1 MTMKICQIA
10 AELSPFAKT
19 GGLGD
24 VASGLS
30 GFLSR
35 KGGDVRIFVPYYA
48 NLARTPEKY
57 PTVDFIR
64 NIPLQLGSLRF
75 TYGLRTAKL
84 PGSEVDVYFV
94 DCPDLYGADG
104 IYQGDRADARRF
116 AVLTLAAFESCQR
129 MGWGPDIVHV
139 HDWHTSLAPIFLKSH
154 FAWDRLFGKTRTV
167 LTIHNAGYQGIADRR
182 LVEDLGL
189 GKWSHLFHQEDLRS
203 GHVNH
208 LKSGILHADVVTA
221 VSPTYARE
229 IQDGLGYGLEP
240 LLRARGV
247 IGLINGVDY
256 GEWDPETDPHLPAHF
271 SIRNL
276 SAKAENKRALLR
288 DTGLDREYEE
298 RLDIPLLGIVSRLTP
313 QKGFDLLFS
322 TLPLFLAHREVRLV
336 ALGSGEP
343 LYEEFFASLARLFP
357 TKVWFYKGF
366 NNPLAHRIEA
376 AADLFLMPSK
386 FEPCGLNQMY
396 SLRYGTPPI
405 VHRTGGLADTV
416 VPFNAATGHGTGFV
430 FDHFTPEGFAWA
442 LGQALDHFPN
452 RELWEH
458 LMKNGMAQDFSWD
471 AVGTN
476 YVRLFNHLVLGA
488 AG

>member
-1 MTMKICQIA
+1 MKICQIA

-30 GFLSR
+30 SFLAR
-35 KGGDVRIFVPYYA
+35 QGGDVRIFVPYYT
-48 NLARTPEKY
+48 NLARTPEKF
-57 PTVDFIR
+57 PAVDFIQGV
-64 NIPLQLGSLRF
+64 PLQLGALKF
-75 TYGLRTAKL
+75 TYGLRTTKL

-94 DCPDLYGADG
+94 DCPDLYGAEG
-104 IYQGDRADARRF
+104 IYQGDWADARRF
-116 AVLTLAAFESCQR
+116 AVLTLAAFEACQR

-154 FAWDRLFGKTRTV
+154 FAWDRLFEKTKTV
-167 LTIHNAGYQGIADRR
+167 LTIHNAGYQGVVDRE

-189 GKWSHLFHQEDLRS
+189 AQWAYLFHQEDYRS

-208 LKSGILHADVVTA
+208 LKNGILHADVVTA

-229 IQDGLGYGLEP
+229 IQDNLGYGLEP
-240 LLRARGV
+240 WLRARGV

-256 GEWDPETDPHLPAHF
+256 GEWDPATDPHLPAHF
-271 SIRNL
+271 SIDDL
-276 SAKAENKRALLR
+276 AGKAENKRALLR
-288 DTGLDREYEE
+288 DAGLDREGEE

-322 TLPLFLAHREVRLV
+322 TLPLFLAHRDVRLV

-343 LYEEFFASLARLFP
+343 RYEEFFASLQGLFP

-405 VHRTGGLADTV
+405 VHKTGGLADTV
-416 VPFNAATGHGTGFV
+416 APFDSSSGRGTGFV
-430 FDHFTPEGFAWA
+430 FEHFTPEGFAWA
-442 LGQALDHFPN
+442 LGQALDLFPN
-452 RELWEH
+452 RPLWDH
-458 LMKNGMAQDFSWD
+458 LMQNGMSRNFSWD
-471 AVGTN
+471 EVGTG
-476 YVRLFNHLVLGA
+476 YVSLYNHLVSRGR
-488 AG
+488 G

>member
-1 MTMKICQIA
+1 MSAKICQIA

-30 GFLSR
+30 SFLSR
-35 KGGDVRIFVPYYA
+35 QGGDVRIFVPYYA
-48 NLARTPEKY
+48 NLAKTPEKF
-57 PTVDFIR
+57 PAVDFIQGV
-64 NIPLQLGSLRF
+64 PLQLGKLRF

-84 PGSEVDVYFV
+84 PGSDVDVYFV
-94 DCPDLYGADG
+94 DCPDLFGAEG
-104 IYQGDRADARRF
+104 IYQGDWADARRF
-116 AVLTLAAFESCQR
+116 AVLTLAAFEACQR
-129 MGWGPDIVHV
+129 MGWGPDVVHV
-139 HDWHTSLAPIFLKSH
+139 HDWHTSLAPLFLKSH
-154 FAWDRLFGKTRTV
+154 FAWDRLFEKTRTV
-167 LTIHNAGYQGIADRR
+167 LTIHNAGYQGVVDRQ

-189 GKWSHLFHQEDLRS
+189 SKWAYLFHQEDYLS
-203 GHVNH
+203 GHINH

-229 IQDGLGYGLEP
+229 IQTNLGHGLEP

-271 SIRNL
+271 SL
-276 SAKAENKRALLR
+276 DDLAGKSENKRALLR
-288 DTGLDREYEE
+288 DTGLDREGEE

-343 LYEEFFASLARLFP
+343 RYEEFFSSLARLFP
-357 TKVWFYKGF
+357 TKVWFYRGF

-376 AADLFLMPSK
+376 AADIFLMPSK

-405 VHRTGGLADTV
+405 VHKTGGLADTV
-416 VPFNAATGHGTGFV
+416 APFDPSSGKGTGFV
-430 FDHFTPEGFAWA
+430 FEHFTPEGFAWA

-452 RELWEH
+452 RLLWDQ
-458 LMKNGMAQDFSWD
+458 LINNGMSQNFSWD
-471 AVGTN
+471 EVGRG
-476 YVRLFNHLVLGA
+476 YIGLYNHLIG
-488 AG
+488 GGRG

>member
-1 MTMKICQIA
+1 MKICQIA

-30 GFLSR
+30 SFLAR
-35 KGGDVRIFVPYYA
+35 QGGDVRIFVPFYA
-48 NLARTPEKY
+48 SLAKTPEKF
-57 PTVDFIR
+57 PKVDFIQGV
-64 NIPLQLGSLRF
+64 PLQLGALKF

-84 PGSEVDVYFV
+84 PGSEAQVDVYFV
-94 DCPDLYGADG
+94 DCPDLYGAEG
-104 IYQGDRADARRF
+104 IYQGDWADARRF

-154 FAWDRLFGKTRTV
+154 FAWDRLFERTKPV
-167 LTIHNAGYQGIADRR
+167 LTIHNAGYQGVVDRQ

-189 GKWSHLFHQEDLRS
+189 AKYAYLFDQEDYRS

-208 LKSGILHADVVTA
+208 LKNGIHHADMVTA

-229 IQDGLGYGLEP
+229 IQTDLGYGLEP
-240 LLRARGV
+240 LLRSRGV
-247 IGLINGVDY
+247 FGLINGVDY
-256 GEWDPETDPHLPAHF
+256 GEWDPATDPHLPAHF
-271 SIRNL
+271 SIDDL
-276 SAKAENKRALLR
+276 AGKWENKRAMLR
-288 DTGLDREYEE
+288 DAGFDREGEE

-336 ALGSGEP
+336 ALGSGDP
-343 LYEEFFASLARLFP
+343 LYEDFFASMQHQFP
-357 TKVWFYKGF
+357 GKVWFYKGF

-376 AADLFLMPSK
+376 AADVFLMPSK

-405 VHRTGGLADTV
+405 VHKTGGLADTV
-416 VPFNAATGHGTGFV
+416 TPFDPSSGRGTGFV
-430 FDHFTPEGFAWA
+430 FEHFTPEGFAWA
-442 LGQALDHFPN
+442 LGQALELFPN
-452 RELWEH
+452 RPLWDH
-458 LMKNGMAQDFSWD
+458 LMKNGMSQNFSWD
-471 AVGTN
+471 EVGAS
-476 YVRLFNHLVLGA
+476 YVSLYNHLFSRRG
-488 AG
+488 